1 MLKQYHCLATVTL
14 RRQRTMM
21 TEMAQLSFNNWSLIF
36 LLSLQETAY
45 TERQLHLFFFF
56 FNVKGFT

>member
-56 FNVKGFT
+56 